1 VFDLLAREEGDAACV
16 QLACGPHPRGA
27 GQALVDAFAGR
38 ALRHSEAAW
47 RTHLARLTEPGEP
60 SPRRRR

>member
-1 VFDLLAREEGDAACV
+1 VFDLLAREEGEAACV
-16 QLACGPHPRGA
+16 GLACGPHPRGA